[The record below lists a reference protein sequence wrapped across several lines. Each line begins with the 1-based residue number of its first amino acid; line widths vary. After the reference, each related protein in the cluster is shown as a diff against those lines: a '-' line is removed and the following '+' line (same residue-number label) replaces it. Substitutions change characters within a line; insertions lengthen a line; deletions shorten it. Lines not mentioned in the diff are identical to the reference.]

1 MHVSQEHRSF
11 YKALMSD
18 SEEKQMEAERR
29 LDDMKM
35 ELGMMFDAFDAL
47 RRKVDSM
54 ERRMALQNITGADSR
69 E

>member
-1 MHVSQEHRSF
+1 MHVSREHRSF

-29 LDDMKM
+29 LDDMNM
-35 ELGMMFDAFDAL
+35 ELGIMFDAIDAL
-47 RRKVDSM
+47 RRKVESM
-54 ERRMALQNITGADSR
+54 ERRMALQNITSADSR

>member
-1 MHVSQEHRSF
+1 
-11 YKALMSD
+11 MSE

-47 RRKVDSM
+47 RRKVESM
-54 ERRMALQNITGADSR
+54 ERRMALQNISGADSR

>member
-1 MHVSQEHRSF
+1 MHVSHEHRIF

-18 SEEKQMEAERR
+18 LEEKQMEAERR
-29 LDDMKM
+29 LDDVKM
-35 ELGMMFDAFDAL
+35 ELGMTLDAVDAL

-54 ERRMALQNITGADSR
+54 ERRMALQNIAGADLR

>member
-1 MHVSQEHRSF
+1 MHVSHEHRSF
-11 YKALMSD
+11 YNALTSD
-18 SEEKQMEAERR
+18 LEEKQMEAERR

-35 ELGMMFDAFDAL
+35 ELGMTLDAVDAL